1 MLSKDKSNCF
11 GLFVWKIDIPITLLC
26 VSFEKCSNCVAVFSC
41 VQIFVTLWIVT
52 HQAPLSMG
60 FSRGGIIPFSS
71 RSSRPM
77 DQTQVSCITGRFF
90 SISVTRKVL
99 LLLSSH
105 SVMSDFLWPL
115 GLQPTSLPY
124 LSVPPRAYSNS
135 CLLSQ
140 WFHPIISSSVISF
153 SSCPQSFPVLG
164 SFPETWLFTS
174 GKQSI
179 GASASASVLPMN
191 TQGTGLISLL
201 VQGTVKSLLQHHNLK
216 ASILR
221 HSAFF
226 IVQLA
231 DPSICDYWK
240 NHNFDNMPL

>member
-1 MLSKDKSNCF
+1 MLSKDKSNCL
-11 GLFVWKIDIPITLLC
+11 GLIVWKIDIPITLLC

-41 VQIFVTLWIVT
+41 VQVFVTLWIVA

-60 FSRGGIIPFSS
+60 FSRQEYWGGVILFSS

-90 SISVTRKVL
+90 SISGTRKVL

-124 LSVPPRAYSNS
+124 LSVPPRACSNS

-140 WFHPIISSSVISF
+140 WFHPTISSSVSSF
-153 SSCPQSFPVLG
+153 SSCPQSLPVLG

-179 GASASASVLPMN
+179 GASASESVLPMN
-191 TQGTGLISLL
+191 TQHPGLIS
-201 VQGTVKSLLQHHNLK
+201 
-216 ASILR
+216 
-221 HSAFF
+221 
-226 IVQLA
+226 
-231 DPSICDYWK
+231 
-240 NHNFDNMPL
+240 